1 MNEKFVYYCT
11 RRPAAPGTIPT
22 KNLIQIENF
31 NKRTVLAFCEA
42 WARVTYSEP
51 LTPETLTEY
60 ELSDN
65 TPEEDNFVQLEKVN
79 ALVFFK
85 GTEEAQEEEER
96 KENRNKNYLKC
107 LYNNLLRGSI
117 DYFYSVSDQI
127 NGYQTIYICHRSAKY
142 SDLQLTAV
150 TLKGGVFAYMTFDC
164 EISDFKKLEREIPHN
179 GKKIYY
185 ASLDD

>member
-1 MNEKFVYYCT
+1 MKDKYIYYCT

-85 GTEEAQEEEER
+85 GTETEKAEEER
-96 KENRNKNYLKC
+96 KEERNKNDLQS
-107 LYNNLLRGSI
+107 LYTALLDGLI
-117 DYFYSVSDQI
+117 DYFYSVSDQC
-127 NGYQTIYICHRSAKY
+127 NGYQTIYICHPSAKY
-142 SDLQLTAV
+142 DTPQLTA
-150 TLKGGVFAYMTFDC
+150 LKLKDGVFVYMVYDC
-164 EISDFKKLEREIPHN
+164 EISDFKKLRQEMPHN